1 MMWHFEKKMMIAMLV
16 VLLAT
21 LGTGW
26 ADLTDGL
33 VGHWAFEEGQGTVA
47 HDSSGNDN
55 HGSLAPEA
63 AAFSDADPM
72 VGDYA
77 IILSGTHATVDVG
90 YVEVA
95 DSNSLDVGEGDFT
108 MALWVKRDDDLDRDD
123 LITKKDTENDF
134 SVFVAGDNLL
144 TLFTKVGQERI
155 TLTSEDSV
163 PAGQWVHL
171 AVIREAGLCY
181 LYLNGSISGWGENA
195 LNFNSTGVM
204 RLGSNRRPSDQAAM
218 NPLEG
223 MLDDVVIYNWALSDA
238 ELNLLK
244 NNPGI
249 NYVLIDDM
257 ESYSNDEG
265 SRIYE
270 GWADGEEDPNN
281 GGSLVGADPG
291 ANDYSPET
299 GIVHFGAQSLPIH
312 YWNTNGVAFSEATHA
327 IPENLQDW
335 TLHGVTTLSL
345 YFHGNASNSGQL
357 YLKINDA
364 KIDYAGYGD
373 SLQRE
378 HWILINVPLDPN
390 TVATD
395 LTAVKSLTVGI
406 EGADA
411 TGKVLIDDVGLYVDP
426 PMVELEIPV
435 VDANKPVI
443 DGEVDAVW
451 ANADILKANRIRRN
465 PQNVDPDVDAD
476 CSGTLQALWD
486 NEYLYVLVNVT
497 DDILIQDS
505 DYATAWHDDRI
516 EVFIDADNSKTADI
530 QGDKINDFQYCF
542 SWNPEVHPPLEWY
555 FRLDDAK
562 DALAGVEQAVVITDE
577 GYRIEIKFPWSTLL
591 GSTPT
596 VGDRIG
602 IGLALS
608 DDDDGDA
615 VDAQIAGW
623 VLGFASNP
631 HIPKLWGTARLL
643 GQ

>member
-1 MMWHFEKKMMIAMLV
+1 MMTRYFEKKKMVAMLV

-21 LGTGW
+21 FGTGW
-26 ADLTDGL
+26 ADLADGL

-47 HDSSGNDN
+47 LDSSSNGN
-55 HGSLAPEA
+55 HGTLAPQA
-63 AAFSDADPM
+63 ADFNDTDPM

-77 IILSGTHATVDVG
+77 IVLSGTHATVHVG

-95 DSNSLDVGEGDFT
+95 DSNSLGVGEGDFT

-123 LITKKDTENDF
+123 LITKKDTEGYDL
-134 SVFVAGDNLL
+134 SVFVGGDSLL
-144 TLFTKVGQERI
+144 ALFTREGDTRI
-155 TLTSEDSV
+155 TLTSEDAV

-171 AVIREAGLCY
+171 AMVREAGVCY
-181 LYLNGSISGWGENA
+181 FYLDGSVSGSGENA

-204 RLGSNRRPSDQAAM
+204 RLGSNRRPSDQATM

-223 MLDDVVIYNWALSDA
+223 MLDDVVIYNRALSTT
-238 ELNLLK
+238 EVNLLK
-244 NNPGI
+244 NTPGI
-249 NYVLIDDM
+249 NYILIDDM

-265 SRIYE
+265 SRIYQ
-270 GWADGEEDPNN
+270 GWADGEEDPDN

-299 GIVHFGAQSLPIH
+299 GIVHFGTQSLPIH
-312 YWNTNGVAFSEATHA
+312 YWNTDGVAFSEATHA
-327 IPENLQDW
+327 IGENLQDW

-364 KIDYAGYGD
+364 KIDYVGYGD

-411 TGKVLIDDVGLYVDP
+411 NGKVLIDDVGLYVVP

-435 VDANKPVI
+435 VDVSKPVI

-465 PQNVDPDVDAD
+465 PDNVDPDVDAD
-476 CSGTLQALWD
+476 CSGTLRALWD
-486 NEYLYVLVNVT
+486 NEYLYVLVDVT

-516 EVFIDADNSKTADI
+516 EVFIDADNSKGAALDVL
-530 QGDKINDFQYCF
+530 NDFQYCF
-542 SWNPEVHPPLEWY
+542 SWNPDVHPPLEWY
-555 FRLDDAK
+555 FRDDNAK

-596 VGDRIG
+596 AGDRIG
-602 IGLALS
+602 IGLAMS

-623 VLGFASNP
+623 VLGLASSP
-631 HIPKLWGTARLL
+631 HIPNLWGTGRLL
-643 GQ
+643 GK